1 MSRMYS
7 IEFADVAVTAAQDL
21 FSFKPLDD
29 RPVIIH
35 AIFFSQTDD
44 VGDAAEE
51 MLLIKIVRGNTT
63 IGSGG
68 SNPTAR
74 PLDTTDAAFGPTTNV
89 RANDTTEVS
98 GGTGL
103 DIHSEAFNIR
113 TGWAYIPTPEM
124 RIRVDE
130 GDGFCAIQLIDVPT
144 DSLTMSG
151 TMYVEEL

>member
-1 MSRMYS
+1 MGRMYS

-29 RPVIIH
+29 RPVILH
-35 AIFFSQTDD
+35 AVFITQNSD
-44 VGDAAEE
+44 VADAAEE
-51 MLLIKIVRGNTT
+51 MLTVKIIRGAATV
-63 IGSGG
+63 GSGG

-74 PLDTTDAAFGPTTNV
+74 PLDSTDAAFGPTTNV
-89 RANDTTEVS
+89 RANDTTETS
-98 GGTGL
+98 GGTPL
-103 DIHSEAFNIR
+103 DMHSEAFNIR

-124 RIRVDE
+124 RIRTDE
-130 GDGFCAIQLIDVPT
+130 GDGFLAVALITVPA